1 MGDAKGVLLKKLHIN
16 NCLKPKTIMS
26 YPSCVEPDV
35 SADIITNTSS
45 DECKD
50 VSVNTNADME
60 ECIDSSLECYETTAE
75 TTAEE
80 DDNNKIYETLFNAR
94 PVTTIT
100 MILLHSR
107 KIDYH
112 AAYNFLP
119 VIRNVTIQPFKD
131 TAIAYEIFF
140 RGIPGSIYS
149 LRDPELGDRGIIYTR
164 KRPFKNCTT
173 VKLESEKSIYTMK
186 IYASCLHITGIY
198 CVEDAIECQNY
209 LLYYLN
215 LIEYTRRYVR
225 TAAGLETVR
234 WVLEATKGPWNP
246 PANDYMTILPRVI
259 PLEYNGHPIDVAA
272 AYLLLSYEY
281 GNPYYSSYVSKLRF
295 FVECQWN
302 LFMDEGDHYVTSG
315 GFRTHMINYNYRLDF
330 DVDCQSFS
338 RYVDGYEKLSCC
350 PIIKNPNRL
359 KIELQHDC
367 YIEDKKRRK
376 KRVPHHTLIVNRSGA
391 IAQSS
396 PTFEEAKKLFIIFM
410 RIISYYKGYMGIP

>member
-1 MGDAKGVLLKKLHIN
+1 MAKVVHLKKLHIN

-26 YPSCVEPDV
+26 YSSYIEQYPDSV
-35 SADIITNTSS
+35 GNDSVFPCDERESHT
-45 DECKD
+45 DECD
-50 VSVNTNADME
+50 EVSE
-60 ECIDSSLECYETTAE
+60 EVS
-75 TTAEE
+75 EE
-80 DDNNKIYETLFNAR
+80 KANDEIYEGLFNAR

-119 VIRNVTIQPFKD
+119 VIRNFTIQPHKD
-131 TAIAYEIFF
+131 TVIAYDIFF

-215 LIEYTRRYVR
+215 LIEYTRRRVR
-225 TAAGLETVR
+225 TAAGLKTVC
-234 WVLEATKGPWNP
+234 WILEVTKGEWN
-246 PANDYMTILPRVI
+246 ATVNDYMTTLPGEI
-259 PLEYNGHPIDVAA
+259 PAFYQEHPIDVAV

-281 GNPYYSSYVSKLRF
+281 GNPYYSGYVSKLKF
-295 FVECQWN
+295 FVENEWQ
-302 LFMDEGDHYVTSG
+302 LFMDEGDHYVTSN
-315 GFRTHMINYNYRLDF
+315 GFRTHMINYNYRIDF

-338 RYVDGYEKLSCC
+338 KYVDGYEGLSCC

-359 KIELQHDC
+359 KIELKHDC